1 MQLSSSV
8 FGVCVVQIKPQ
19 LEALL
24 GLPADALDKEMK
36 LTQDLM
42 ELFIE
47 YQVPSDLLS
56 YNGHSGSAALEDKIA
71 NVKANVKAVMDV
83 IESQKKK
90 QLKDERA
97 KADLA
102 YERIRGGFTGWAG
115 RSTGRSKKAAEN
127 RTRLGG
133 FSGSMAGSAPPM
145 TLGSAPVED
154 AFFLPESRGDLDM
167 LGCVSVGC
175 DGEDDLCFSYDAD
188 EVEEATSIDEGE
200 SPAGHE
206 GAAGQSENKSPS
218 NDIDGQGTAS
228 CRSDHGD
235 SITQEGVDFTLIP
248 KQLDQSVE
256 RNGEAAS
263 LRSTTIKAGSNWTRN
278 RQANL
283 LSKPTRHGLDADV
296 IRKEKSK
303 AFDLLDALSRS
314 GSLAIAHSELH
325 VVVAITHCFEKD
337 LMGTV
342 ICDNVNPIEKLEG
355 STLLLA
361 SAVHGVSAGELVRDA
376 NELQRLRM
384 TIPRLLEG

>member
-1 MQLSSSV
+1 
-8 FGVCVVQIKPQ
+8 
-19 LEALL
+19 
-24 GLPADALDKEMK
+24 
-36 LTQDLM
+36 
-42 ELFIE
+42 
-47 YQVPSDLLS
+47 
-56 YNGHSGSAALEDKIA
+56 
-71 NVKANVKAVMDV
+71 
-83 IESQKKK
+83 
-90 QLKDERA
+90 
-97 KADLA
+97 
-102 YERIRGGFTGWAG
+102 
-115 RSTGRSKKAAEN
+115 
-127 RTRLGG
+127 
-133 FSGSMAGSAPPM
+133 MAGPPPAT

-154 AFFLPESRGDLDM
+154 AFCLQRSRGDLDM

-263 LRSTTIKAGSNWTRN
+263 LRSTTIKTGSNWTRN

-283 LSKPTRHGLDADV
+283 LSNPERQGLDADL

-314 GSLAIAHSELH
+314 GSLAIEHSELH
-325 VVVAITHCFEKD
+325 VVIAMTHCFEKD

-361 SAVHGVSAGELVRDA
+361 SAVHGLLARDLVRDA
-376 NELQRLRM
+376 NELQRLRTTM
-384 TIPRLLEG
+384 PCIMEG